1 MSATAAIVRFG
12 SILVPDAYQ
21 EPLET
26 AAAPDYFGDL
36 NLDQIIAA
44 VADPFEEYNLAP
56 FFHTPLHDLDAVA
69 YRQEVMRDLE
79 QSVGI
84 GVVRA
89 FSDQMRGMRRQQE
102 AARKSYYKLEG
113 ARWFLAAVETYCDA
127 IELLQRDLANFE
139 PSSRALRALAD
150 YLTQYTGS
158 ATYRALAAET
168 RKVASDLAAI
178 RYSLIL
184 KDNSVTVRDYDG
196 EIDYS
201 AAVEATFERFRYDS
215 EAKDYRAKFPD
226 TSSLNHVDAQILD
239 RVALLNPQPF
249 AALAA
254 FGSAHTVYADPA
266 ISRFDREVQ
275 FYIAFLDFLEPF
287 RHAGLSF
294 CYPALSQTS
303 KEIESHGV
311 FDLALAGKLL
321 REGASV
327 VPNDFFLR
335 GVERVLVVSGP
346 NNGGKTT
353 LARAFGQLHYLAS
366 LGCPVPGDSARL
378 FLFDRLFTHF
388 EREEDITNLRGKL
401 KDDLVRIHRI
411 LQAATP
417 NSIIVMNEIF
427 SSTTLKDAVFLGQ
440 KVMEQISALDL
451 LAVCVTFLS
460 ELATFD
466 EKCVS
471 VLSLV
476 DPNDPAI
483 RTYKLERRPATGV
496 AYAMAIAE
504 KYRVTHDRL
513 LERITP

>member
-79 QSVGI
+79 QPVGI

-89 FSDQMRGMRRQQE
+89 FSDQMREMRRQLE

-113 ARWFLAAVETYCDA
+113 ARWFLAAVETYCGA
-127 IELLQRDLANFE
+127 VELL
-139 PSSRALRALAD
+139 
-150 YLTQYTGS
+150 LTQYTGS

-226 TSSLNHVDAQILD
+226 ASSLNHVDAQILD

-275 FYIAFLDFLEPF
+275 FYIAFLDYLEPF
-287 RHAGLSF
+287 RHACLSF